1 MSRKETVMEE
11 YEVMRRHQG
20 DKFYEEGDIREAR
33 PSDVA
38 HLVANGVLR
47 KKAPEVLN
55 KARAVQKNKARGK

>member
-1 MSRKETVMEE
+1 MEK

-20 DKFYEEGDIREAR
+20 DKFYEEGDTREAK

-38 HLVANGVLR
+38 HLVVNGVLR

-55 KARAVQKNKARGK
+55 KARAVPKNKARGK